1 MKALKF
7 VLRGKTAFF
16 KNPEVNSYYYFTF
29 GQIHKPVLLGIFGAI
44 MGYNGYGIDYNTKKI
59 KYEDYPEYY
68 DIEETSMK
76 KIDEE
81 IEYSPF
87 QMLAFCIGWMD
98 LVLSWEDEEQKG
110 IQETSLAIEWKWNDL
125 GWLYQ
130 SFYNKYSNYSLNE
143 LINTFNQK
151 VKSIIDLVNNLS
163 VEELFEEGKRNWA
176 KTNGKEFSVCRLI
189 HLNTIANFKN
199 FRGKIRKWKKN
210 NK

>member
-1 MKALKF
+1 MKYNNKSELIE
-7 VLRGKTAFF
+7 
-16 KNPEVNSYYYFTF
+16 EVKSNANLF
-29 GQIHKPVLLGIFGAI
+29 
-44 MGYNGYGIDYNTKKI
+44 I
-59 KYEDYPEYY
+59 KECY
-68 DIEETSMK
+68 DIEEITMN

-98 LVLSWEDEEQKG
+98 LVLAWEDEEQKG
-110 IQETSLAIEWKWNDL
+110 IQETSLATEWKWNDL
-125 GWLYQ
+125 DWLYQ
-130 SFYNKYSNYSLNE
+130 SIYDKCNNYSLNE

>member
-1 MKALKF
+1 MKYSNKSELIETIKSNA
-7 VLRGKTAFF
+7 
-16 KNPEVNSYYYFTF
+16 N
-29 GQIHKPVLLGIFGAI
+29 LL
-44 MGYNGYGIDYNTKKI
+44 I
-59 KYEDYPEYY
+59 KEYS
-68 DIEETSMK
+68 DIEEMSMN

-81 IEYSPF
+81 IGYSPF
-87 QMLAFCIGWMD
+87 QIVAFCIGWMN
-98 LVLSWEDEEQKG
+98 LVLIWEDEEQKG
-110 IQETSLAIEWKWNDL
+110 IQETTLATEWKWNDL

-130 SFYNKYSNYSLNE
+130 SFYDKYNNYSLNE

>member
-1 MKALKF
+1 MKYNNKSELI
-7 VLRGKTAFF
+7 
-16 KNPEVNSYYYFTF
+16 E
-29 GQIHKPVLLGIFGAI
+29 AI
-44 MGYNGYGIDYNTKKI
+44 KSNANLFI
-59 KYEDYPEYY
+59 KEYY

-98 LVLSWEDEEQKG
+98 LVLAWEDEEQKG
-110 IQETSLAIEWKWNDL
+110 IQETSLATEWKWNDL

-130 SFYNKYSNYSLNE
+130 SFYDKYNNYSLNE
-143 LINTFNQK
+143 L
-151 VKSIIDLVNNLS
+151 VNNLS
-163 VEELFEEGKRNWA
+163 DEELFEEGKRNWA

-210 NK
+210 VK